1 MLKTITLNGNTYKA
15 RIVNL
20 PNEGTVMIATL
31 ALSEALFK
39 DGDSAHEYVSDEA
52 EEIDEEIFFYV
63 EENEL
68 ELPVNELIA
77 IIQKSI

>member
-15 RIVNL
+15 RIINL
-20 PNEGTVMIATL
+20 PNEGAVMIATL

-39 DGDSAHEYVSDEA
+39 DGDCANEYVSDEA

-68 ELPVNELIA
+68 ELPVKELIE
-77 IIQKSI
+77 IIQENL

>member
-1 MLKTITLNGNTYKA
+1 MFKPITLNGITYKA
-15 RIVNL
+15 RIVKL
-20 PNEGTVMIATL
+20 PNEGAVMIGTI
-31 ALSEALFK
+31 ALEKALFK
-39 DGDSAHEYVSDEA
+39 DGDSSHEYVSDEA